1 MADKQKKITVTTSA
15 NYKRSFVLPEGAFI
29 QHINEYVL
37 VYPSSWRSDTP
48 VFQVQLATDDMWFV
62 EEVSADEELVEKIK
76 KLDKAGMD
84 MLRNMM
90 DSADLL
96 K

>member
-1 MADKQKKITVTTSA
+1 
-15 NYKRSFVLPEGAFI
+15 
-29 QHINEYVL
+29 
-37 VYPSSWRSDTP
+37 
-48 VFQVQLATDDMWFV
+48 MWFV

>member
-1 MADKQKKITVTTSA
+1 VLITNVVLYFLKVLLSNTSM
-15 NYKRSFVLPEGAFI
+15 SMFW
-29 QHINEYVL
+29 HT
-37 VYPSSWRSDTP
+37 PSSWKSDTP
-48 VFQVQLATDDMWFV
+48 IFHVQLSTDDMWFV